1 MNKNDAMYS
10 KNENTTV
17 LLIYPPLPQ
26 NAIYSSAL
34 GGGAPHI
41 PLGIYYIASY
51 VRMHGFH
58 AHCIDAE
65 AQKLKISG
73 VISKIKE
80 IAPDIIGLSAT
91 TFAYQG
97 AATLAEEI
105 KKTFPHLPIVI
116 GGPHA
121 TTNIENVMNNPVF
134 DYLIY
139 GEGEETFTELL
150 QILKRKD
157 TEKKEDVLSSI
168 HGLVYR
174 ENDIVKINQ
183 PRDYIKNLDTIP
195 FPAYDLIPDITVYH
209 PHPTNYHFTPIANVL
224 TSRGCPYKC
233 TFCCRISGQKLR
245 QRSPENVVEEI
256 ELLVNQYGVR
266 EIAFA
271 DETLTIGKQR
281 IQNIF
286 TLLKQKGIQIAW
298 TCTTRVNTVDYE
310 TLAFM
315 KKMGCWQIKFGIE
328 SGDES
333 ILKIIQKNID
343 LKTAREVI
351 SYCKE
356 LKIKTLGYFI
366 IGHPGE
372 TKESIEKTIQYA
384 LDVPLDDISVMINTP
399 MRGTVQ
405 YDEIEQYGTL
415 SSTNTNDFNLLSPI
429 FVPHELT
436 SSYLIESQKKMYRK
450 FYFRPKTLFHLITD
464 VMSPNRIERIKSYLV
479 QLKFIFEIEN

>member
-1 MNKNDAMYS
+1 MSEDNGMRS
-10 KNENTTV
+10 KNENAIV
-17 LLIYPPLPQ
+17 LLIYPPVPQ
-26 NAIYSSAL
+26 DAMYSSAL

-51 VRMHGFH
+51 VRTHGFR

-65 AQKLKISG
+65 AQNLNNSEI
-73 VISKIKE
+73 ISKIKE
-80 IAPDIIGLSAT
+80 ITPDIIGLSSTTFSFQGAT
-91 TFAYQG
+91 T
-97 AATLAEEI
+97 LAQEI
-105 KKTFPHLPIVI
+105 KITFPHLPIVI

-121 TTNIENVMNNPVF
+121 TTNIESVMNNPVF

-139 GEGEETFTELL
+139 GEGEETFVDLL
-150 QILKRKD
+150 HALKRKGD
-157 TEKKEDVLSSI
+157 EKKEDVFSSI
-168 HGLVYR
+168 NGLAYR
-174 ENDIVKINQ
+174 KNDIVIINQ
-183 PRDYIKNLDTIP
+183 PRDYISDLDTIP
-195 FPAYDLIPDITVYH
+195 FPAYDLIPDLTVYR
-209 PHPTNYHFTPIANVL
+209 PHPANYHFTPIVNVL
-224 TSRGCPYKC
+224 TSRGCPYNC

-245 QRSPENVVEEI
+245 QRSPENVVKEI
-256 ELLVNQYGVR
+256 ELLVKQYGVR

-286 TLLKQKGIQIAW
+286 TLLQQKGIQIAW
-298 TCTTRVNTVDYE
+298 TCTTRVNTVDYK

-372 TKESIEKTIQYA
+372 TKESIEKTIHYA

-405 YDEIEQYGTL
+405 YDEVDQYGTL
-415 SSTNTNDFNLLSPI
+415 SSTNTNEFNLLSPI
-429 FVPHELT
+429 FIPHGLN
-436 SSYLIESQKKMYRK
+436 SNYLIQSQKEMYRR
-450 FYFRPKTLFHLITD
+450 FYFRPKTFFHLIND
-464 VMSPNRIERIKSYLV
+464 FMSPNRINRFKSYV
-479 QLKFIFEIEN
+479 THLKLIFTKQN